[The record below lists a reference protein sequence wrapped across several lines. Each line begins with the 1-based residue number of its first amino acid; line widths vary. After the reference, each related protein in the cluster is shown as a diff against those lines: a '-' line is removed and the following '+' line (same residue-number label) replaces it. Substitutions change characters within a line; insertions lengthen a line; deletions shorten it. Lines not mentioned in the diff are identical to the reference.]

1 MANNKEPW
9 AASLLVALA
18 GVTLAIRPDLRL
30 PICLLLLAALLSPP
44 GVASIVDVHAQFM
57 GATLERR
64 RVHMAFRDIMRGGM
78 GDAITDEKVK
88 QALNANIKEAV
99 ADALRDPEFTLIA
112 RETVKDARAGPR
124 RAPRG
129 ARGRHGQPEREAQ
142 SVSTKQRR
150 RGVAAGAGGFRV
162 ARSPPPPAS

>member
-1 MANNKEPW
+1 MANKKEPW

-18 GVTLAIRPDLRL
+18 GATLAARPDLRL
-30 PICLLLLAALLSPP
+30 PVCLLLIAALLSPP
-44 GVASIVDVHAQFM
+44 GVASLIDVHANFM

-112 RETVKDARAGPR
+112 RETVKDALRDRDVHRAALEGAMGNLSVKLNPFR
-124 RAPRG
+124 RNDEAASPRG
-129 ARGRHGQPEREAQ
+129 RADSESG
-142 SVSTKQRR
+142 
-150 RGVAAGAGGFRV
+150 
-162 ARSPPPPAS
+162 ARSPPPPA

>member
-30 PICLLLLAALLSPP
+30 AICLVLIAALLSPP
-44 GVASIVDVHAQFM
+44 GVASLINVHANFM

-112 RETVKDARAGPR
+112 RETVKDALRDRDVHRAALEGAMGNLSVKLNPFR
-124 RAPRG
+124 RSNDEVASPRG
-129 ARGRHGQPEREAQ
+129 RADSDG
-142 SVSTKQRR
+142 
-150 RGVAAGAGGFRV
+150 
-162 ARSPPPPAS
+162 ARSPPPPA